1 MTKSEIIVQLEDL
14 ARDAKG
20 RIDPTDPEDIF
31 RRDYEAL
38 TEAVEILK
46 GGAPVE
52 YGKWV
57 PEEIQSISTRNRLI
71 KYKVYSC
78 SICGVKN
85 GKVRKKYCP
94 NCGAKM
100 DLEE

>member
-1 MTKSEIIVQLEDL
+1 MTIPEIVAQLEDL

-46 GGAPVE
+46 GGKR
-52 YGKWV
+52 KWT
-57 PEEIQSISTRNRLI
+57 SISTEN
-71 KYKVYSC
+71 
-78 SICGVKN
+78 
-85 GKVRKKYCP
+85 
-94 NCGAKM
+94 
-100 DLEE
+100 D

>member
-20 RIDPTDPEDIF
+20 RIDPTDPEDVF
-31 RRDYEAL
+31 RKDHEAL

-46 GGAPVE
+46 EAKH
-52 YGKWV
+52 GKWGQCY
-57 PEEIQSISTRNRLI
+57 ENWRHQIEGD
-71 KYKVYSC
+71 KC
-78 SICGVKN
+78 SICGFQHY
-85 GKVRKKYCP
+85 GTSITHYHYCP